1 MGYLKITKT
10 NVPLYLVSGGDELI
24 ISHYQSPTTVV
35 LPTTP
40 QEGRQ
45 IYIHA
50 TNQLTVQHL
59 THTTKLPPGSTI
71 ELIYLNNSWHTASK
85 HTPQKPPL
93 QWLKNLWHKLP
104 PR

>member
-1 MGYLKITKT
+1 MSYFKITKI

-24 ISHYQSPTTVV
+24 ISHYQSPATIV

-59 THTTKLPPGSTI
+59 THQQTLAPGSTL
-71 ELIYLNNSWHTASK
+71 ELVYLNSQWHTASK
-85 HTPQKPPL
+85 HTPQKSWL
-93 QWLKNLWHKLP
+93 TQLKNLWH
-104 PR
+104 R